1 MTSNISRYADF
12 IRDNIAAVMGFCFW
26 WVFYFMIVGT
36 PIYYSLGVSQ
46 NLDLKLLIGSFNEF
60 SLISGSITG
69 LCVAL
74 VSFRFAPFRCKWATF
89 ACAALLPSLGVI
101 VSILPFL
108 TGMGLQGTSFELV
121 GGFMVGV
128 GLSFLQIEWGVSF
141 FSRTSQKEA
150 LFITAVAFL
159 GSLLLAYVFV
169 DTGLVGLLVAVVA
182 PFVSVCLLWRWLGA
196 SICEE
201 ESAVD
206 CSSQHLPLTA
216 FPVKPFAVLMALSIW
231 FGLAFGIFRMVL
243 LPDGL
248 QETSP
253 SMHSTVLVCFF
264 VGVIIVAII
273 LCSSREA
280 HLPLILVVSLLFV
293 TLGVFSLSLF
303 GVGGKGMT
311 AAFSTGGVKCA
322 ELVTWM
328 IAISLASGRS
338 EGQAARVFGLW
349 RAAGCSGAL
358 LGYISGRF
366 LSSSVLLNESMRL
379 SVSLLVLISLV
390 VASFIGMIVFWDGRN
405 SVSGEKSHLEQ
416 SSAAQG
422 GLECISR
429 DARMCDLAQ
438 SAGLSQRENE
448 VFELLCMGRS
458 ASFIADKLVIAESTA
473 NTHIKRIYR
482 KLGVH
487 GKQELLDLL
496 DG

>member
-1 MTSNISRYADF
+1 MTPSISRYADF
-12 IRDNIAAVMGFCFW
+12 MRDNAAAVMGFCFW

-60 SLISGSITG
+60 SLISGGATG
-69 LCVAL
+69 ICVAL
-74 VSFRFAPFRCKWATF
+74 VSLRFAPFRCKRATF
-89 ACAALLPSLGVI
+89 ACATLLPSLGVV

-108 TGMGLQGTSFELV
+108 TGMGVQGTSFELV
-121 GGFMVGV
+121 GGFMVGI
-128 GLSFLQIEWGVSF
+128 GLSFLQIEWGASF
-141 FSRTSQKEA
+141 FSRISQKEA
-150 LFITAVAFL
+150 LFVTAVAFL

-169 DTGLVGLLVAVVA
+169 DTGLVGLLVAVAA
-182 PFVSVCLLWRWLGA
+182 PFVSACLLRKWLRA
-196 SICEE
+196 SGCEG
-201 ESAVD
+201 ESAAD
-206 CSSQHLPLTA
+206 CLPQHLSPTA
-216 FPVKPFAVLMALSIW
+216 FPVKSFVVLMVLSIW

-264 VGVIIVAII
+264 IGIIIVAII
-273 LCSSREA
+273 LCSSREVY
-280 HLPLILVVSLLFV
+280 LPLILVVSLLFV
-293 TLGVFSLSLF
+293 TLGAFSLSLF

-328 IAISLASGRS
+328 IAISLASGRGERQS
-338 EGQAARVFGLW
+338 ACVFGLW
-349 RAAGCSGAL
+349 RATGCIGAL

-366 LSSSVLLNESMRL
+366 LSSSALLDESMRL

-390 VASFIGMIVFWDGRN
+390 IASFIGMVVFWGGRN
-405 SVSGEKSHLEQ
+405 SALGEKPHLVQ
-416 SSAAQG
+416 SSAEQG
-422 GLECISR
+422 ELECLSR
-429 DARMCDLAQ
+429 DARICDVAQ
-438 SAGLSQRENE
+438 SAGLSRREVE

-458 ASFIADKLVIAESTA
+458 ASFIADRLIIAESTA

-496 DG
+496 DN